1 MAFTHHV
8 SRAATDASP
17 RTGSVALEAVSPGL
31 ERIFSPS
38 RRSSTWRR
46 APQPFVF
53 HAGRAVLFFET
64 PRACVDGLSG
74 MARSPNVGRPALCY
88 IVAGSDGGGRAGTI
102 SLRSELGGDSAQDDR
117 QSFGSIASIIGVR
130 HPSRMESVDGK
141 VWFRSAL

>member
-46 APQPFVF
+46 APPQPFVF

-130 HPSRMESVDGK
+130 HPIRMESVDVK
-141 VWFRSAL
+141 VRSEE